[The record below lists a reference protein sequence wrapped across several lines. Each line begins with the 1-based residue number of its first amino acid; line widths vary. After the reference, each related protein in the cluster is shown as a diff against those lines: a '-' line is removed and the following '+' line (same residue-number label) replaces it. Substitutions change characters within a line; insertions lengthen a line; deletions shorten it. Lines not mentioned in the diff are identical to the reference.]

1 MKIILTRLSG
11 FAMGTVLGFLHLNST
26 NKQWLHVFYYILV
39 FKNRTSTVWRKKIM
53 TSFSGSVFRLMYYDV
68 CSDCRNEKDGRGRD
82 RETLFFL
89 LICLVT
95 DSTIATEFVQN

>member
-26 NKQWLHVFYYILV
+26 NKQWLRVFITYRYLKIELPLCGG
-39 FKNRTSTVWRKKIM
+39 KKIM
-53 TSFSGSVFRLMYYDV
+53 TSFSGSVFRLMDYDV

-82 RETLFFL
+82 RETLFFFTDL
-89 LICLVT
+89 L
-95 DSTIATEFVQN
+95 SH